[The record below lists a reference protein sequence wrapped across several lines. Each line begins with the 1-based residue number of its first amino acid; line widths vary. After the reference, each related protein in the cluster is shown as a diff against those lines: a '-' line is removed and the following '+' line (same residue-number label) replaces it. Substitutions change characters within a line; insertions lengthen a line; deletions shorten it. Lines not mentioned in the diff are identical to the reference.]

1 MENQEGVMNI
11 DHQVAEV
18 QASRQDQAVTR
29 LRDLLDQVFRQNHS
43 LFSPEQLHFCEGPP
57 RPSRV
62 PQPTCSWFMSVEEL
76 VSYPTR

>member
-1 MENQEGVMNI
+1 MVVYYRHLYHIHRPHQVENQEGVINI

-43 LFSPEQLHFCEGPP
+43 QLSPEQIRSCEGPP
-57 RPSRV
+57 
-62 PQPTCSWFMSVEEL
+62 
-76 VSYPTR
+76 